1 MKKFNFETMMKHG
14 FLIIP
19 KALLQQQIEEKGI
32 REGEIEA
39 FLKILMKVNY
49 SDTIYNYRQYTD
61 FLCKRGESINSYRH
75 WSRIFHWSIQRTFTF
90 IHSLDELGV
99 IKIIPHPGDTSL
111 HIRVV
116 EYEKWV
122 GGKSDGKKPKKK
134 VINEKFQ
141 VFWDGYHNTTQLPKV
156 NIAKAQREWI
166 KLSSE
171 DQQKAIDNI
180 EEYYFHQTNFKF
192 LMQGATYLA
201 NKAFLN
207 EY

>member
-1 MKKFNFETMMKHG
+1 MKKFNFQTIMKHG
-14 FLIIP
+14 CLIIP
-19 KALLQQQIEEKGI
+19 KALLQQQIEEQGI

-49 SDTIYNYRQYTD
+49 SDTQYNNRQYTD
-61 FLCKRGESINSYRH
+61 SPCKRGESLRSYRD
-75 WSRIFHWSIQRTFTF
+75 WSRIFHWPIKRTFLF
-90 IHSLDELGV
+90 IHNLDKLGV

-122 GGKSDGKKPKKK
+122 GGKSNSEKPKKK

-141 VFWDGYHNTTQLPKV
+141 VFWDGYHSVTQLPKV
-156 NIAKAQREWI
+156 NIAKAQREWK

-171 DQQKAIDNI
+171 EQQKAIDNI

>member
-1 MKKFNFETMMKHG
+1 MKKFNFQTIMKHG
-14 FLIIP
+14 CLIIP
-19 KALLQQQIEEKGI
+19 KALLQQQIEEQGI

-49 SDTIYNYRQYTD
+49 SDTQYNNRQHTD
-61 FLCKRGESINSYRH
+61 SPCKRGESLRSYRD
-75 WSRIFHWSIQRTFTF
+75 WSRIFHWPIKRTFLF
-90 IHSLDELGV
+90 IHNLDKLGV

-111 HIRVV
+111 HIQVV
-116 EYEKWV
+116 EYETWV
-122 GGKSDGKKPKKK
+122 GGKPDSINPKKK
-134 VINEKFQ
+134 VANERFQ

-156 NIAKAQREWI
+156 NIAKAQREWK

-171 DQQKAIDNI
+171 EQQKAIDNI